1 MLESQ
6 LHFIS
11 AILILFA
18 SVVPI
23 YLTLKLSGKLR
34 KLVLI
39 LTIFILVHS
48 VYHIVG
54 FFGFTIL
61 AEGIFEPLSVAVLIF
76 FGISYSGMTKSKN
89 LHVGK
94 TMAVAWNPVIIL
106 LLVDNL
112 TLVLL
117 LIAVGIFMWLALLS
131 KSIRTFQFQIS
142 IFIIIWTLGELAGIL
157 NESGIIVLSPLQ
169 GNIGLEIHVL
179 SMFLF
184 SIMLWLRFYYS
195 NRSGK
200 KMIEDV
206 DTTRA

>member
-23 YLTLKLSGKLR
+23 YLTLKLKGKLR
-34 KLVLI
+34 KLVFI

-61 AEGIFEPLSVAVLIF
+61 AEGIFEPMSVAVLIF
-76 FGISYSGMTKSKN
+76 FGIAYSGMNKPKN
-89 LHVGK
+89 LQIGK
-94 TMAVAWNPVIIL
+94 TMTLVWNPVIIF

-117 LIAVGIFMWLALLS
+117 LIAMGIFVWLALLA

-142 IFIIIWTLGELAGIL
+142 IFIIVWALGELAGIL
-157 NESGIIVLSPLQ
+157 HESGIIVLSTLQ
-169 GNIGLEIHVL
+169 DNIGLEIHVI
-179 SMFLF
+179 SMFFF

-206 DTTRA
+206 DTTRT